1 MNARDLSK
9 RLSELLRR
17 EHLAM
22 ADFLVALADFD
33 RRKVWVEL
41 GHSSLFAF
49 LNRELGLSKG
59 AAFYRKT
66 AAELVQR
73 FPEIVE
79 PLGDGRLCL
88 TVVCELA
95 KVITPE
101 NRHEVLPRF
110 FRLSK
115 DEARAVVAEL
125 KPMERPPLRE
135 VVTTV
140 RIPLAVAPPV
150 RTPEAVTASALVA
163 PATDRAT
170 GAGFPANLLDA
181 NFPAP
186 TVNAPIS
193 RPEPPSFEPLTA
205 DLRRMHL
212 TVSKR
217 FEAKVS
223 AARDALSHARPDAT
237 TEELLEA
244 ALDLLLERAAKRKGV
259 VEKPRK
265 AARPAKPDHVPAQV
279 KRAVMERDGGRCQ
292 FVLPSGEICGATRR
306 LEFDHVRPL
315 ALGGASTVENLR
327 LCCGPH
333 NLIAA
338 RRVFGDAWM
347 DRFAPGS
354 AARPIED
361 ETGSPSSARTER
373 SPRRPSAR
381 GLHRDRGAPLAKWN
395 PRL

>member
-1 MNARDLSK
+1 MHARDLSK
-9 RLSELLRR
+9 RLSDLLRR
-17 EHLAM
+17 EHVAM

-33 RRKVWVEL
+33 RRKLWVEL
-41 GHSSLFAF
+41 GHSSLFSY
-49 LNRELGLSKG
+49 LHRELGLSKG

-73 FPEIVE
+73 FPEIVA
-79 PLGDGRLCL
+79 PLADGRLCL

-95 KVITPE
+95 KVIAPE
-101 NRHEVLPRF
+101 NREQVLPRF
-110 FRLSK
+110 FHLSK

-135 VVTTV
+135 VFTTV

-150 RTPEAVTASALVA
+150 RTPEAVAAPALVA
-163 PATDRAT
+163 VSTECVI
-170 GAGFPANLLDA
+170 GGGFPANHLDA

-193 RPEPPSFEPLTA
+193 RRDSPSFEPLTA

-217 FEAKVS
+217 FEAKVA
-223 AARDALSHARPDAT
+223 AARDALSHARPGAT
-237 TEELLEA
+237 TEEILEA
-244 ALDLLLERAAKRKGV
+244 ALDLLLERAAKRKGI

-265 AARPAKPDHVPAQV
+265 APRPAKPDHIPAHV
-279 KRAVMERDGGRCQ
+279 KRAVMERDGGRCH
-292 FVLPSGEICGATRR
+292 FVLPSGELCGATHR

-315 ALGGASTVENLR
+315 ALGGASTVENVR
-327 LCCGPH
+327 LCCRPH

-338 RRVFGDAWM
+338 RRIFGNAWM

-354 AARPIED
+354 AALPIED
-361 ETGSPSSARTER
+361 ERGSTSSGGHAEVVPATSARAA
-373 SPRRPSAR
+373 SP
-381 GLHRDRGAPLAKWN
+381 
-395 PRL
+395 

>member
-1 MNARDLSK
+1 MNPRDLSN
-9 RLSELLRR
+9 RLSDLLRR
-17 EHLAM
+17 EHVAM

-33 RRKVWVEL
+33 RRKIWVEL
-41 GHSSLFAF
+41 GHSSLFSY

-73 FPEIVE
+73 FPEIIE

-95 KVITPE
+95 KVMAPE
-101 NRHEVLPRF
+101 NRDQVLPRF
-110 FRLSK
+110 FHLSK
-115 DEARAVVAEL
+115 DEAREVVAEL

-150 RTPEAVTASALVA
+150 HAPEAVAA
-163 PATDRAT
+163 PAHVDRSACAT
-170 GAGFPANLLDA
+170 GPGFPANHLDA
-181 NFPAP
+181 NSPALM
-186 TVNAPIS
+186 VNAPIS
-193 RPEPPSFEPLTA
+193 RRDPPVFEPLTA
-205 DLRRMHL
+205 ELRRMHL

-217 FEAKVS
+217 FEAKV
-223 AARDALSHARPDAT
+223 AGARDALSHARPGAT
-237 TEELLEA
+237 TEEILEA
-244 ALDLLLERAAKRKGV
+244 ALDLLLERTAKRKGI

-265 AARPAKPDHVPAQV
+265 APRPAKTDHIPAHV

-292 FVLPSGEICGATRR
+292 FVLPSGEICGATHR

-315 ALGGASTVENLR
+315 ALGGASTVANLR
-327 LCCGPH
+327 LCCRPH

-338 RRVFGDAWM
+338 RRIFGDAWM
-347 DRFAPGS
+347 DRYAQGT
-354 AARPIED
+354 AALPIAD
-361 ETGSPSSARTER
+361 ERGSPSSGAHAQVGAAT
-373 SPRRPSAR
+373 SAR
-381 GLHRDRGAPLAKWN
+381 AASP
-395 PRL
+395 